1 MAVEVGDH
9 MVEEGEV
16 EDLVVEEVEDQV
28 YS

>member
-1 MAVEVGDH
+1 VAVEVGDH